1 MMQENVT
8 IDVHFM
14 ETLTIQSAMLSLSER
29 ESKTVALM
37 ALVL

>member
-1 MMQENVT
+1 MQENAT
-8 IDVHFM
+8 TDGHFM

-29 ESKTVALM
+29 ESKTAALM